1 MKFVA
6 HGTSTPLTIDRF
18 TVWFTDLDM
27 RADGASAETLVM
39 QSRFVT
45 LRIADESL
53 LKLTPPV
60 NPGQSQGVSGID
72 PPDGLISAS
81 GISAVVLLPD
91 DPDPVYSTLRRS
103 VGFTFEGARRRCA
116 GSTASATAAPAA
128 TSSCR

>member
-60 NPGQSQGVSGID
+60 KAGQSQGVSGID

-81 GISAVVLLPD
+81 GISVVLLPD
-91 DPDPVYSTLRRS
+91 DPDPMYSTLRRS
-103 VGFTFEGARRRCA
+103 
-116 GSTASATAAPAA
+116 AT
-128 TSSCR
+128 T